1 VVDDFEII
9 DSSRLTDADWA
20 KINELRKAHKNGC
33 ETALSK
39 ALGELMESDPIR
51 CSRIIGAFFPDM
63 MREAIKDQMAEVG
76 MTEEDLRE
84 MVRKLESPVRDQ

>member
-1 VVDDFEII
+1 
-9 DSSRLTDADWA
+9 
-20 KINELRKAHKNGC
+20 
-33 ETALSK
+33 
-39 ALGELMESDPIR
+39 MESDPIR